1 MDDADSSAADA
12 LIMMVPTPARKK
24 AARED
29 ALSKALNLGEYPEY
43 RGLHGV
49 VDELDISLKLLWPDT
64 LMLHVAH
71 QTNLYA
77 RNCNVGNWVE
87 TVVFF
92 LFLFLAQLNYFPIC
106 SESPPSQYPKD
117 LYCTL

>member
-12 LIMMVPTPARKK
+12 LIDGMVPTPARKK

-49 VDELDISLKLLWPDT
+49 VDELDPKYCHCMFTIFKT
-64 LMLHVAH
+64 FVAFVLSH
-71 QTNLYA
+71 HHHN
-77 RNCNVGNWVE
+77 
-87 TVVFF
+87 
-92 LFLFLAQLNYFPIC
+92 I
-106 SESPPSQYPKD
+106 YPKD
-117 LYCTL
+117 TLAIVALLFVVLLYLEVNPLNNKLL

>member
-12 LIMMVPTPARKK
+12 LIIDGMVPTPARKK

-64 LMLHVAH
+64 LMLHIAH

-92 LFLFLAQLNYFPIC
+92 FVFVFSTAELFPHLF
-106 SESPPSQYPKD
+106 
-117 LYCTL
+117 